1 MKHKIKRKKVNFDPK
16 IREARAVH
24 YDEQGL
30 LLNPT
35 EYQLLRMLRRS
46 EKDFKQGRCQ
56 TVTCLADIL
65 NHEWD

>member
-16 IREARAVH
+16 IRMARAVH

-35 EYQLLRMLRRS
+35 EYQLLRWLRRTA
-46 EKDFKQGRCQ
+46 EAGCKP
-56 TVTCLADIL
+56 VTCVEDLL
-65 NHEWD
+65 NQNWD

>member
-30 LLNPT
+30 IISPT

-46 EKDFKQGRCQ
+46 EKDFKQGRY
-56 TVTCLADIL
+56 TRVTCVADL
-65 NHEWD
+65 FK